1 MTTSPLRAPAGVAAN
16 PGVAGAPSPAGIV
29 ISRPCIRAAYRGIIA
44 DDMNLDGQ
52 RLSGRLDLRYEDVT
66 QDGRVQLE
74 TMPVALGAL
83 WKNLM
88 GDAEVRKALREAGII
103 PILTRYELEGGAG
116 PFAVDKPIQ
125 VEGGFAL
132 AHSVGEDG
140 QVARIHLDLDA
151 ELRGPKGRTNLP
163 RPEDAGKR
171 ALVGRVR
178 AEHVFTRPFAPAEE
192 RRVVSLPVGAE
203 PGAAVVPKTL
213 RAFRAAK
220 ETIETPPGARSL
232 EPEILDDPARLVM
245 GLAHTDSNQHVNS
258 LVYPRLFE
266 DAALRRMEALGLP
279 TGVLARKLD
288 IAFRRPSFAGE
299 VLKVAVRTFE
309 HEGRIVTV
317 GAFFGPE
324 SRDIG
329 RARVYAQMTFE

>member
-1 MTTSPLRAPAGVAAN
+1 MAG
-16 PGVAGAPSPAGIV
+16 
-29 ISRPCIRAAYRGIIA
+29 
-44 DDMNLDGQ
+44 DMNLDGQ

-74 TMPVALGAL
+74 TMPVALGVL
-83 WKNLM
+83 WRSFM
-88 GDAEVRKALREAGII
+88 GDAETRKSMRDAGIL
-103 PILTRYELEGGAG
+103 PILTRYELEGGPG
-116 PFAVDKPIQ
+116 PFAIDKPIQ
-125 VEGGFAL
+125 VEGGFTL
-132 AHSVGEDG
+132 SHSVGEDG
-140 QVARIHLDLDA
+140 QVARIFLDLDA

-178 AEHVFTRPFAPAEE
+178 AEHVFTRPFAPPEE
-192 RRVVSLPVGAE
+192 RRVLSLPIGGE
-203 PGAAVVPKTL
+203 AVVPKTV
-213 RAFRAAK
+213 RAFRSARG
-220 ETIETPPGARSL
+220 TIDTPPGARSL

-245 GLAHTDSNQHVNS
+245 GPAHTDSNQHVNS

-279 TGVLARKLD
+279 TTVLARKLD
-288 IAFRRPSFAGE
+288 IAFRRPTFAGE

-309 HEGRIVTV
+309 HEERIVTV

-324 SRDIG
+324 SRDLA